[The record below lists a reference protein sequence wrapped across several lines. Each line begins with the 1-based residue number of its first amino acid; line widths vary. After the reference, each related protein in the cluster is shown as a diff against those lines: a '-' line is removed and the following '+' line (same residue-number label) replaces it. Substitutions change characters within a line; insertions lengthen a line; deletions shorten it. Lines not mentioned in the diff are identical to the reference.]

1 MAEFNLAEMMGNV
14 PNRDISRQ
22 RLEYIPIDKLRPDPE
37 NFYSMNGVESLARNI
52 SDNGLLDP
60 INVYIDKEFPDV
72 FTILS
77 GHRRHQA
84 LLILYAEE
92 PKKWGEVRCIVDRED
107 IPKAA
112 RKLRLMMANCDT
124 RHMTSSDLIK
134 QATEMEKCIEDLQAQ
149 GYEFHGRRSEYV
161 AKALNTSKTKLAKLK
176 VIREGLIPCWG
187 ELWEQGK
194 ANDEVCYKLA
204 HHNTEL
210 QETLFAR
217 FGTDPSKLYAYRVD
231 EYAQT
236 IARIPTECKHGQLGC
251 TNARSEKEKIVAS
264 ADPSY
269 CGCGRCCFGCR
280 VLERCGH
287 NCALSQ
293 GEKEKLW
300 KKSKAEKQAQIDR
313 QAAQDAPIIEATA
326 GFIRRMVETA
336 TDKDIPDEAVVKAL
350 GKWGWD
356 RDWSL
361 IADGV
366 KEVKANTDI
375 PLGYG
380 VTGSVL
386 VKLKNLADLLGVSID
401 YLVTGKEPETKCPE
415 SGQGWKDTEPDKPG
429 WYVAAYE
436 LVPGKMF
443 YSRLYWTGSQ
453 FLMRET
459 DPSSSIHASYLRY
472 WIELPEVDNV

>member
-1 MAEFNLAEMMGNV
+1 MAVNLVELIGSV
-14 PNRDISRQ
+14 PNRDIPRQ
-22 RLEYIPIDKLRPDPE
+22 RLECIPIDKLRPDPE

-84 LLILYAEE
+84 LLILYAEDPE
-92 PKKWGEVRCIVDRED
+92 KWGEVQCIVDRED
-107 IPKAA
+107 IPKSA

-124 RHMTSSDLIK
+124 RQMTSSDLSK
-134 QATEMEKCIEDLQAQ
+134 QAQEMEKCIEDLQTQ
-149 GYEFHGRRSEYV
+149 GYKFHGRKSEYV

-204 HHNTEL
+204 HHDKEL
-210 QETLFAR
+210 QEMLFAR
-217 FGTDPSKLYAYRVD
+217 FGTDPSKLYSYRVD

-236 IARIPTECKHGQLGC
+236 IAKIPTECKHGQLAC

-293 GEKEKLW
+293 GEKEKLR
-300 KKSKAEKQAQIDR
+300 KQSKAEKQAQIDR
-313 QAAQDAPIIEATA
+313 QAAQDAPIIEATT
-326 GFIRRMVETA
+326 GFIRRMVNTA
-336 TDKDIPDEAVVKAL
+336 ADKGIGKQEVADAL
-350 GKWGWD
+350 ARYQFD
-356 RDWSL
+356 SDWAP
-361 IADGV
+361 IADGR
-366 KEVKANTDI
+366 KEVKAYMDI

-401 YLVTGKEPETKCPE
+401 YLVAGREPEAKCPK
-415 SGQGWKDTEPDKPG
+415 SGQGWQTANPVAGNK
-429 WYVAAYE
+429 WYLCAYE
-436 LVPGKMF
+436 LVTGKLF
-443 YSRLYWTGSQ
+443 YGRLYWDGEDWWMK
-453 FLMRET
+453 LG
-459 DPSSSIHASYLRY
+459 DPSSVMTDMVKY
-472 WIELPEVDNV
+472 WIEVPGDGNH